1 MAIRHPCEGQAH
13 SVCQVLIALKH
24 VVYSL
29 FSGAP
34 MAFPE
39 LDESCAR
46 LNGAHLHIVRATRV
60 FLFQNFQ
67 IALRSGR

>member
-34 MAFPE
+34 TAFPE
-39 LDESCAR
+39 LDETCVGYVRRVMHIANTASIMR
-46 LNGAHLHIVRATRV
+46 HVDSLHPYP
-60 FLFQNFQ
+60 Q
-67 IALRSGR
+67 